1 VAKTLFRFRGITD
14 LRLTEINFPS
24 ILPAMLP
31 ILAHMGRIIAV
42 VGSRNFKRFAVV
54 STALAGLCWA
64 RGAAAEAPV
73 LIHGIDETKTVELE
87 GNTRPEAN
95 LANDRGALAANFALE
110 HMQLLLKP
118 APETEAALDAFID
131 SLTDETSPN
140 YHHWLTA
147 TEYGAAFGPSAADI
161 DSVTAWLASH
171 GFIVNGVSDGRTMID
186 FSGTAAQLREA
197 FHADMHALS
206 VRGTAHIAN
215 MSNPRIPA
223 ALAGVVEGIVSLN
236 DFRPR
241 PLFQKRPAYT
251 APLDGS
257 TYYIVA
263 PPDLATIYNFT
274 PEFKAGISGK
284 GETIAVIE
292 DTTIY
297 KAADW
302 TTFRKTFGL
311 STYTDGKLTQTNPT
325 GSAKCSNP
333 GVISGNE
340 GEAELDMEWASAAAP
355 SATIEVASCADTSTT
370 FGGLIAL
377 QNLVNSKTPPSIVSI
392 SYGECEVENGASQN
406 AAYNTTYK
414 QAAALGISVFVA
426 AGDWGAVVCDA
437 GNGEATHGINVSAFA
452 STPYNVAVGGTDFGD
467 TYAGTNK
474 TYWSSKNSSTDGS
487 ALSYIP
493 EIPWNDSC
501 ASTLVAKVE
510 GYSTTYGSKGFC
522 NSSTG
527 EADFLTVVSGSGG
540 PSGCATGKASTA
552 GVVSGTCKGYAKPT
566 WQKVLGNA
574 ADKVRDLPDVSLFAA
589 NGLWSHFYVYCD
601 TDTADGEGCSGTP
614 VNWSKAGG
622 TSFASPIMAG
632 IQALIN
638 EKHGKQGNPNPT
650 LYKLAAA
657 EYGTKGDST
666 CNSTLGKT
674 AAKTCVFYDVT
685 LGDMDVPCTGTH
697 NCYKPS
703 GTYGVLSTSNTAYK
717 PAYKTGLGWDFATG
731 IGSVDVANLVTKW

>member
-1 VAKTLFRFRGITD
+1 MAGLRD
-14 LRLTEINFPS
+14 LKRWAVLT
-24 ILPAMLP
+24 
-31 ILAHMGRIIAV
+31 
-42 VGSRNFKRFAVV
+42 
-54 STALAGLCWA
+54 TALVALAWA
-64 RGAAAEAPV
+64 RGAAAEVPT
-73 LIHGIDETKTVELE
+73 LIHGIDETKTVELT
-87 GNTRPEAN
+87 GNIRPEAK
-95 LANDRGALAANFALE
+95 LANDRGALADGFVLE

-118 APETEAALDAFID
+118 APETEAALDSFID
-131 SLTDETSPN
+131 SLHDEASPN
-140 YHHWLTA
+140 FHQWLTA
-147 TEYGAAFGPSAADI
+147 AQFGEKFGPSAADI
-161 DSVTAWLASH
+161 AAVTSWLASH
-171 GFIVNGVSDGRTMID
+171 GFIVNGVSTGRMMID

-197 FHADMHALS
+197 FHTDMHALN
-206 VRGTAHIAN
+206 VRGAAHIAN

-236 DFRPR
+236 DFMPH
-241 PLFQKRPAYT
+241 PLYQPKPNYT

-257 TYYIVA
+257 EYYMVVPA
-263 PPDLATIYNFT
+263 DLATIYNFN

-284 GETIAVIE
+284 GETIVVIE

-311 STYTDGKLTQTNPT
+311 SSYTDGKLTQTNPT
-325 GSAKCSNP
+325 GSATCAKP
-333 GVISGNE
+333 GVVSGNE

-355 SATIEVASCADTSTT
+355 SATIEVASCKDTTTT

-377 QNLVNSKTPPSIVSI
+377 ENLINAKAPPSIVSI
-392 SYGECEVENGASQN
+392 SYGECEVENGATQN

-414 QAAALGISVFVA
+414 QAVALGISVFVA
-426 AGDWGAVVCDA
+426 AGDWGAAVCDA
-437 GNGEATHGINVSAFA
+437 GSGEAKLGINVSAFA

-467 TYAGTNK
+467 TYAGKNS
-474 TYWSSKNSSTDGS
+474 TYWSSKNSSTYGS
-487 ALSYIP
+487 ALSYVP

-501 ASTLVAKVE
+501 ASVLLSTYL
-510 GYSTTYGSKGFC
+510 GSTTTYGSKGFC
-522 NSSTG
+522 NSTEG
-527 EADFLTVVSGSGG
+527 KNFLNIISGSGG

-589 NGLWSHFYVYCD
+589 NGLWSHFYIYCD
-601 TDTADGEGCSGTP
+601 TDTADGEACSGAP

-632 IQALIN
+632 IEALIN

-657 EYGTKGDST
+657 EYGTKGDAT

-685 LGDMDVPCTGTH
+685 LGDMDVVCTGTH
-697 NCYKPS
+697 DCYKPS
-703 GTYGVLSTSNTAYK
+703 GTYGVLSTSDTAYK
-717 PAYKTGLGWDFATG
+717 PTYKSGLGWDFATG
-731 IGSVDVANLVTKW
+731 IGTVNVANLVTKW

>member
-1 VAKTLFRFRGITD
+1 MVCKHNLK
-14 LRLTEINFPS
+14 RL
-24 ILPAMLP
+24 
-31 ILAHMGRIIAV
+31 AV
-42 VGSRNFKRFAVV
+42 L
-54 STALAGLCWA
+54 STALASLCFA
-64 RGAAAEAPV
+64 RTAAAELPT
-73 LIHGIDETKTVELE
+73 LIHSIDEAKTIELA
-87 GNTRPEAN
+87 GNIRPEAN
-95 LANDRGALAANFALE
+95 LANDRGALADGFVLE
-110 HMQLLLKP
+110 HMQLLLKR
-118 APETEAALDAFID
+118 APETEAALDRFIEG
-131 SLTDETSPN
+131 LTDETAPN
-140 YHHWLTA
+140 FHQWLTA
-147 TEYGAAFGPSAADI
+147 AQFGEQFGPSAADI
-161 DSVTAWLASH
+161 ETVTSWLASH
-171 GFIVNGVSDGRTMID
+171 GFIVNGVPAGRMMID
-186 FSGTAAQLREA
+186 FSGTAGQLREA
-197 FHADMHALS
+197 FHTDIHALS
-206 VRGTAHIAN
+206 VRGAAHIAN
-215 MSNPRIPA
+215 MSNPRIPE

-236 DFRPR
+236 DFMPH
-241 PLFQKRPAYT
+241 PLYQKKPAYT
-251 APLDGS
+251 APINGS
-257 TYYIVA
+257 EYYIVA
-263 PPDLATIYNFT
+263 PPDLATIYNFN

-284 GETIAVIE
+284 GETIVVIE
-292 DTTIY
+292 DTNIF

-311 STYTDGKLTQTNPT
+311 SSYTDGKLTQTHPS
-325 GSAKCSNP
+325 GSAACGNP

-355 SATIEVASCADTSTT
+355 SATIEVASCKDTTTT

-377 QNLVNSKTPPSIVSI
+377 QNLINAKAPPSIISI
-392 SYGECEVENGASQN
+392 SYGECEVENGAAQN

-426 AGDWGAVVCDA
+426 AGDWGAAVCDA

-467 TYAGTNK
+467 LYANK
-474 TYWSSKNSSTDGS
+474 ISTYWSNKNSSTDGS

-501 ASTLVAKVE
+501 ASVLLSTFA
-510 GYSTTYGSKGFC
+510 GSTTTYGSKGFC
-522 NSSTG
+522 NTTTG
-527 EADFLTVVSGSGG
+527 KEFLNIISGSGG
-540 PSGCATGKASTA
+540 PSACATGKASTA

-566 WQKVLGNA
+566 WQKLLGNP
-574 ADKVRDLPDVSLFAA
+574 ADKVRDLPDVALFAA

-601 TDTADGEGCSGTP
+601 TDTADSEGCSGAP
-614 VNWSKAGG
+614 INWSGGGG

-632 IQALIN
+632 IEALIN

-657 EYGTKGDST
+657 EYGTKGDAT

-717 PAYKTGLGWDFATG
+717 PAYKSGLGWDFASG
-731 IGSVDVANLVTKW
+731 IGSVNVTNLVTKW